1 MSTTGGILPASA
13 LTVRSAVAADESTV
27 AELAARLGAPGEPS
41 AGLFSQAFRDV
52 LADSPRTLVHVAES
66 DGKVVGYALTTVNT
80 LLYTQGASAQL
91 QEIVVDDTATASG
104 VGTALVRAVEAACQ
118 EAGVRQL
125 TVASRRAG
133 GFYDRL
139 GYTQQAEYMR
149 RVFPVS

>member
-13 LTVRSAVAADESTV
+13 LTVRKAEPGDESAVADLAGR
-27 AELAARLGAPGEPS
+27 LAAPGAHS
-41 AGLFSQAFRDV
+41 AEKFTAAFADV
-52 LADSPRTLVHVAES
+52 LQDAPRTLVHVAES
-66 DGKVVGYALTTVNT
+66 DGRVVGYALTTVNT
-80 LLYTQGASAQL
+80 LLYTQGLSAQL

-104 VGTALVRAVEAACQ
+104 VGTALVRAVEAAC
-118 EAGVRQL
+118 EAAGVLQL

-149 RVFPVS
+149 RVFPSS